1 MDVGEGY
8 TGFPVFFDWK
18 LKPDQN
24 VGIATI
30 PVDWDDHEGDPANLP
45 AKHKQVQIFMDY
57 YETVS
62 QGALTFTPTFADR
75 WYRLPESV
83 SDYPQQYVSD
93 FNPKLAQHGID
104 AADDDL
110 DFSKIDIVV
119 FIFPTAAPIIA
130 GEPPSP
136 TEFATLQH
144 FNAMGSPEDWRYV
157 VSDEGWVQNY
167 MGGGMHF
174 EHPLRPVWSYYFHEA
189 AHMWAIPD
197 WYISAA
203 NATLGSQQ
211 VLEID
216 FDWAAGPLNVWG
228 VMSTQDGPS
237 RTFVAWTR
245 WLLGWLEDDQVDCY
259 TIEQVQQHGSFDTE
273 LVALDI
279 YEPGT
284 KAIIIRTDEH
294 CGLLI
299 ESRRPV
305 FPDDYIAVWE
315 TVGRDPYGLIVYEI
329 DATKPGATG
338 TLSLVTP
345 DGHDFKHIR
354 LSNRLQPK
362 MIDALFNVGNTAT
375 VRGIEIE
382 LLFTGD
388 RDFVRIST
396 ASTTTSTTTCRTLAE
411 AEAALE
417 AEAEAAAAGSSGPD
431 PADASCGWFDSQA
444 EAQEF
449 FEANPE
455 SGPGLDTNGDST
467 ACGVG
472 DWGGVTDCG
481 GLGQELVLPQFCTT
495 APTTTTSPPPV
506 VVNISG
512 FAYSGATEASVGQA
526 IRFTNMD
533 GAAHTASASGGT
545 FDTGTI
551 TGGQSAEVVIDQPG
565 TYPYFCWFHNGMTGT
580 ITVTE

>member
-1 MDVGEGY
+1 
-8 TGFPVFFDWK
+8 
-18 LKPDQN
+18 
-24 VGIATI
+24 
-30 PVDWDDHEGDPANLP
+30 
-45 AKHKQVQIFMDY
+45 
-57 YETVS
+57 
-62 QGALTFTPTFADR
+62 
-75 WYRLPESV
+75 
-83 SDYPQQYVSD
+83 
-93 FNPKLAQHGID
+93 
-104 AADDDL
+104 
-110 DFSKIDIVV
+110 
-119 FIFPTAAPIIA
+119 
-130 GEPPSP
+130 
-136 TEFATLQH
+136 
-144 FNAMGSPEDWRYV
+144 
-157 VSDEGWVQNY
+157 
-167 MGGGMHF
+167 
-174 EHPLRPVWSYYFHEA
+174 
-189 AHMWAIPD
+189 
-197 WYISAA
+197 
-203 NATLGSQQ
+203 
-211 VLEID
+211 
-216 FDWAAGPLNVWG
+216 
-228 VMSTQDGPS
+228 
-237 RTFVAWTR
+237 
-245 WLLGWLEDDQVDCY
+245 
-259 TIEQVQQHGSFDTE
+259 
-273 LVALDI
+273 
-279 YEPGT
+279 
-284 KAIIIRTDEH
+284 
-294 CGLLI
+294 
-299 ESRRPV
+299 
-305 FPDDYIAVWE
+305 
-315 TVGRDPYGLIVYEI
+315 
-329 DATKPGATG
+329 
-338 TLSLVTP
+338 
-345 DGHDFKHIR
+345 
-354 LSNRLQPK
+354 

-417 AEAEAAAAGSSGPD
+417 AEADAAAGSSGPD

-533 GAAHTASASGGT
+533 GAAHTASTSGGT

-551 TGGQSAEVVIDQPG
+551 TGGQSVEVVIDQPG
-565 TYPYFCWFHNGMTGT
+565 TYPYFCLFHNGMTGT